1 MNQMNTDNIEIKI
14 AGNEPSL
21 DTSSLDKR
29 MVVVKEKLTTAPI
42 EQCLTRGVRNSESF
56 CGAMTELERKF
67 IIMSRISV
75 ALARKGI
82 FSSVTMHEGGFCLI
96 SFGLNSYKSEDYVRD
111 DVYSNRCTEA
121 ELLEWWAEV
130 ER

>member
-1 MNQMNTDNIEIKI
+1 MNTDKIETKI
-14 AGNEPSL
+14 VGNEPWL

-29 MVVVKEKLTTAPI
+29 MVVVEFAKSSS
-42 EQCLTRGVRNSESF
+42 VNF

-75 ALARKGI
+75 ALWRKGI
-82 FSSVTMHEGGFCLI
+82 ASCVNMHQDGFCAITVML
-96 SFGLNSYKSEDYVRD
+96 GSYKSESFNHDFVTSYEA
-111 DVYSNRCTEA
+111 TEA